1 MFQLTAADEVND
13 LHRVALGDDGR
24 GVGRLLDDQPVVL
37 HRHAPRVDLERLEKP
52 ADAYRFRHVVQLAVE
67 LNGHR
72 GERTAARIASSRF
85 VLMGR
90 RISVAAT
97 LGSKPDQTR

>member
-1 MFQLTAADEVND
+1 MFHLTAADEVND

-24 GVGRLLDDQPVVL
+24 GVGRLLDDQAVVL
-37 HRHAPRVDLERLEKP
+37 HRDAPWVDLERLEEP
-52 ADAYRFRHVVQLAVE
+52 ADAERLGHVVRLAVE

-85 VLMGR
+85 AVIGPAR
-90 RISVAAT
+90 E
-97 LGSKPDQTR
+97 PDY